1 MEAINELPTAEKKI
15 EFAHPGK
22 RYQGQFADGVVAVF
36 FGYSLFYVVDFFVT
50 RDLAVYIGLAVGIL
64 YFLLCDALPNGQ
76 SVGKLLLNIQVV
88 GKKTLIPCSVTQSF
102 FRNITFPLGVLDWIF
117 IFFGEHRRLGD
128 FIAST
133 IVVKKKK

>member
-1 MEAINELPTAEKKI
+1 METINELHLAAKTI
-15 EFAHPGK
+15 ELAHPGK
-22 RYQGQFADGVVAVF
+22 RYQGQFFDGVIAVF
-36 FGYSLFYVVDFFVT
+36 FGYLLFYIADHFAT
-50 RDLAVYIGLAVGIL
+50 RDLAVYIGLAVGTI

-76 SVGKLLLNIQVV
+76 SVGKILLNIQVLS
-88 GKKTLIPCSVTQSF
+88 KQTLTPCSVTQSF
-102 FRNITFPLGVLDWIF
+102 FRNITFPLGILDWIF

>member
-1 MEAINELPTAEKKI
+1 M
-15 EFAHPGK
+15 
-22 RYQGQFADGVVAVF
+22 
-36 FGYSLFYVVDFFVT
+36 
-50 RDLAVYIGLAVGIL
+50 YIGLALGII

-76 SVGKLLLNIQVV
+76 SVGKILLNIQVV
-88 GKKTLIPCSVTQSF
+88 GKKTLTPCSVTQSF
-102 FRNITFPLGVLDWIF
+102 FRNITFPLGILDWIF